1 MENDPISK
9 WPNNTQERENEKYVE
24 IHQDRPMQTNSFDS
38 DSLDISSEDVEINEL
53 YNEIENLRNNNE
65 RLREYNINLKLSII
79 EEKEKLQKIL
89 QIINK

>member
-1 MENDPISK
+1 MANDPISK
-9 WPNNTQERENEKYVE
+9 WANNAQEKENKKYVE

-38 DSLDISSEDVEINEL
+38 DSLDISAEDVEINKL
-53 YNEIENLRNNNE
+53 YDEIEMLNNDNK

-79 EEKEKLQKIL
+79 ESKEKLQKIS